1 MTLIKKTLV
10 VLFLGILLEGFF
22 IYFLG
27 STTILP
33 TQVFILP
40 VRWYGIIQ
48 ALAVLVSC
56 YLFFKLGKEKNILES
71 KLESVAVWL
80 LIGGYIGS
88 RLYHVLSEYHY
99 YYSHPIQILMVWN
112 GGLSIIGGL
121 LGGFIT
127 LWLLSKKDKPL
138 FYSLLDI
145 LAPAV
150 LAGQI
155 IGRVGNWFNAEVLG
169 PVTSGHFS
177 VVTNGVLYQ
186 PWFFY
191 EQVVLWGILLV
202 LGLIWRKKLPLG
214 ALAWVY
220 LTLYNIA
227 RLILE
232 PLRQDSPFLFGY
244 RQNMLVPG
252 VAVFILLVTAYLYF
266 VKDFYDKTKSI

>member
-1 MTLIKKTLV
+1 MSLIKKTLL

-22 IYFLG
+22 IYYCG
-27 STTILP
+27 RTSILP
-33 TQVFILP
+33 TQVFNLP
-40 VRWYGIIQ
+40 VKWYGVIQ
-48 ALAVLVSC
+48 ALAVLVSY
-56 YLFFKLGKEKNILES
+56 YLFFKLGKEKNISES
-71 KLESVAVWL
+71 KLESTAMWL

-88 RLYHVLSEYHY
+88 RLYHVFSEFHY
-99 YYSHPIQILMVWN
+99 YFSHPLKVLMVWN

-121 LGGFIT
+121 LGGLIT
-127 LWLLSKKDKPL
+127 LWFLNKKDKQL
-138 FYSLLDI
+138 LYSLLDI

-150 LAGQI
+150 LVGQI
-155 IGRVGNWFNAEVLG
+155 IGRLGNWFNAEVLG
-169 PVTSGHFS
+169 PVTQGWFS
-177 VVTNGVLYQ
+177 IVNNGVFYQ

-191 EQVVLWGILLV
+191 EQIVLWSILLI

-244 RQNMLVPG
+244 RQNMLIPG

-266 VKDFYDKTKSI
+266 VKDFYDKTKSL